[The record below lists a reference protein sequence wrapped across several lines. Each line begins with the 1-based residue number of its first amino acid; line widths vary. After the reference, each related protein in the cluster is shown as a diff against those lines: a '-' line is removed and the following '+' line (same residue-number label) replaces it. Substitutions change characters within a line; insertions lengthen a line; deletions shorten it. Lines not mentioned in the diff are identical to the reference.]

1 MATLHKILFTNNKF
15 QQRGFIILMGCSVIM
30 LGIGLYM
37 FLMDIDSTSVVTGR
51 YHNPSEQTIS
61 WQTPIFGAIVLL
73 ILGIM
78 IKIDK
83 PSLPKMDIK
92 EKRSFIFDKIADFF
106 REREFKKRGNH
117 FFKRNGEI
125 GYCANIQNDKW
136 NSAEKIRFTINLG
149 IFTENFWLEHYD
161 FENKGVVSSFPKE
174 YECAIRE
181 RIGRLLPTP
190 EDRWYSITSGTDVMK
205 LWSVVERDLTD
216 YAIPFFSK
224 YNTVSDITQNRFIH
238 HDGEK

>member
-1 MATLHKILFTNNKF
+1 MMDTNNKF
-15 QQRGFIILMGCSVIM
+15 QRRGFIILMVCSAIM
-30 LGIGLYM
+30 LGIGIYM
-37 FLMDIDSTSVVTGR
+37 LFMDIYSTSIVTSR

-61 WQTPIFGAIVLL
+61 WGTPVFGSIVLL
-73 ILGIM
+73 ILGTM
-78 IKIDK
+78 IKIDR
-83 PSLPKMDIK
+83 PSLPKMDVR

-106 REREFKKRGNH
+106 REKDFKKRGNH

-161 FENKGVVSSFPKE
+161 FNHKGVVSSFPKE

-181 RIGRLLPTP
+181 RIGSLLPTP

-205 LWSVVERDLTD
+205 LWSDVERDLTD
-216 YAIPFFSK
+216 YAIPFLFK
-224 YNTVSDITQNRFIH
+224 YNTESDVNLNQGIYRKGGKQ
-238 HDGEK
+238 